1 MMRIKVFLKDG
12 TFYLYWYDKKNGT
25 VSTNHPNG
33 TSTGRETVDNDEEL
47 VSYMGIEMG
56 PLFRD
61 SYTVFNYLAEQGLE
75 TGQENIEIK
84 VEDVF
89 AHTAGQAEVDEF
101 RKKAEAYRRV
111 ALQNGK
117 TLSMDNFNYLL
128 VRKYRPA
135 IAEGL
140 KQLEVQ
146 SRGK

>member
-1 MMRIKVFLKDG
+1 MRVKVFLKDG
-12 TFYLYWYDKKNGT
+12 SFYLYWYDRKNGT
-25 VSTNHPNG
+25 VSANNPNG

-56 PLFRD
+56 PLFRE
-61 SYTVFNYLAEQGLE
+61 SYTVFNYLVEQGLE
-75 TGQENIEIK
+75 SGEENIEIK

-89 AHTAGQAEVDEF
+89 GHTASQAEVDEF
-101 RKKAEAYRRV
+101 RKKADAYQKV

-117 TLSMDNFNYLL
+117 TISVDNFKYLL

-135 IAEGL
+135 IVEAL
-140 KQLEVQ
+140 QQLEEQ

>member
-25 VSTNHPNG
+25 VSTNLPNG

-61 SYTVFNYLAEQGLE
+61 SYTVFNYLVEQGLE
-75 TGQENIEIK
+75 SGEENLEIK

-89 AHTAGQAEVDEF
+89 AQTASQAEVDEF
-101 RKKAEAYRRV
+101 RKNAEAYQKV

-117 TLSMDNFNYLL
+117 TVSVDNFKYLL

-135 IAEGL
+135 IAEAL
-140 KQLEVQ
+140 KQLEAL